1 YWLLEGKFDIL
12 VLSETK
18 LDCSFPD
25 SQFMVAGYRMCR
37 ADRNI
42 HGGGLLC
49 YIRADLC
56 FKVIKDLPNLRLC
69 ERERYKTESI
79 VLKVRIAK
87 KWVTI
92 VGIYRPPTS
101 VSVPQSL

>member
-1 YWLLEGKFDIL
+1 MDHIAGFKFFEVKYWLLEGKFDIL

-49 YIRADLC
+49 YMRGTWG
-56 FKVIKDLPNLRLC
+56 FTVLR
-69 ERERYKTESI
+69 YW
-79 VLKVRIAK
+79 AFFHA
-87 KWVTI
+87 
-92 VGIYRPPTS
+92 
-101 VSVPQSL
+101 VSR